1 MLPNRLES
9 VPAHISPDTG
19 IVEQTLN
26 AADRADG
33 NILIPDLLVG
43 EIHNVLGGN
52 GINDALD
59 LTGAHAATGGDDLAT
74 NVLSDGGGAVKG
86 EEDGSLELG
95 LRALNLSV
103 GNVGAETGPLAEG
116 EVDKVVDAVE
126 LVRDKV
132 DTPETVDF
140 PCQYLYLFSR
150 REKKWSLKLGAL
162 TQCRCSW

>member
-1 MLPNRLES
+1 MGWNATPIIIQTPAPLLLSIRLES
-9 VPAHISPDTG
+9 VPAHISSDAG

-26 AADRADG
+26 AADRADS

-43 EIHNVLGGN
+43 EVHNVLGGN

-86 EEDGSLELG
+86 EEDGGLELG
-95 LRALNLSV
+95 LRALNLSL
-103 GNVGAETGPLAEG
+103 GNVGAETGPLAES

-132 DTPETVDF
+132 DTPETVF
-140 PCQYLYLFSR
+140 SPCQ
-150 REKKWSLKLGAL
+150 
-162 TQCRCSW
+162 